1 MRTEYESEP
10 IPGLPG
16 LLPKGETI
24 IWQGSPNWR
33 VLARTAFHTRLIT
46 GYFAALTAFAL
57 ANAVWHGV
65 TGLADLSGVAI
76 TVAGAVIGV
85 GLLHLL
91 AWATARATIYT
102 LTDRRIVLRIGI
114 ALPKCIN
121 LPLNIIGNV
130 DLRERMEGTGDLAI
144 KLTSQQ
150 RLGYVALWPHARP
163 WHVSE
168 PQPMLRAVPDIQA
181 VATMLARAC
190 LTIQTD
196 GRVVPIEAASRMS
209 AVTEQ
214 AEAA

>member
-16 LLPKGETI
+16 LLPKGENI
-24 IWQGSPNWR
+24 LWQGSPDWR
-33 VLARTAFHTRLIT
+33 VLARTAFHTRLIA
-46 GYFAALTAFAL
+46 GYFIGLTAFAIG
-57 ANAVWHGV
+57 NAVWHGV

-76 TVAGAVIGV
+76 TLGGGVIGV
-85 GLLHLL
+85 ALLHLL
-91 AWATARATIYT
+91 AWATARSTIYT

-121 LPLNIIGNV
+121 LPLSIIGNM
-130 DLRERMEGTGDLAI
+130 DLRPRLAGTADLAI

-163 WHVSE
+163 WHYSE
-168 PQPMLRAVPDIQA
+168 PQPMLRAVPDGQA
-181 VATMLARAC
+181 IATLLARTCMA
-190 LTIQTD
+190 IQTD
-196 GRVVPIEAASRMS
+196 GRVVPIESATRIN

>member
-24 IWQGSPNWR
+24 LWQGSPDWR
-33 VLARTAFHTRLIT
+33 VLARTAFHTRLVT
-46 GYFAALTAFAL
+46 GYFAALTAFAIG
-57 ANAVWHGV
+57 NAAWHGV

-76 TVAGAVIGV
+76 TLAGAVIGV
-85 GLLHLL
+85 SLLHLL

-121 LPLNIIGNV
+121 LPLRIIGNV
-130 DLRERMEGTGDLAI
+130 DLRPRQAGTADLAI

-150 RLGYVALWPHARP
+150 RLGYLALWPHARP

-168 PQPMLRAVPDIQA
+168 PQPMLRAVPDSEK

-190 LTIQTD
+190 LSIQTD
-196 GRVVPIEAASRMS
+196 GRVVPIETATRMS